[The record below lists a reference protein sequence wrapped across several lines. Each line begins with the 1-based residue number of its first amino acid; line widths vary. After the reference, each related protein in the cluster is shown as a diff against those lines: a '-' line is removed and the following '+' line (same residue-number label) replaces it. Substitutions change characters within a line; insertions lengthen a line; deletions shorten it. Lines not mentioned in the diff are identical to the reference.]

1 MTQYVY
7 HPDRLTRPLKRVGE
21 RGEGKWEEISWDEA
35 FNHVERKMKQMR
47 QEYGPESFIF
57 AVGTGRDIGP
67 WICMLAYAYGSPN
80 VMFSLSGIA
89 CYSPRISAVETFQGD
104 YCIPDAAQW
113 LADRYK
119 NPTYKT
125 PECIVIWGY
134 NISATCPDNIFGHW
148 IIDLMKRGTK
158 IIDIDPR
165 LSWFASR
172 STKWLRLRPGTD
184 GALAMGFLNVIIN
197 EKLYDE
203 SFVEKWTN
211 AHHLIRSDTGRL
223 FRESDFVHDG
233 SQNNFV
239 VWDAESKK
247 PAIWDSNKAA
257 YKSPDVQPTLT
268 GEFTV
273 HLRDGTRVQ
282 ARTVW
287 DAFREEVNKYPLDR
301 VSEITNV
308 PEKDIKDAA
317 ILYAKSKP
325 ASIQWGLPIDG
336 TPAITPTAQAITYL
350 WCLTGNLDTP
360 GGNVIARYAFDAVA
374 YALPGAEGVIKAKS
388 REVDKKRIGVDRYGP
403 LNKFIW
409 RAQTDLTLEQ
419 VFTGDPYPVKGMWIQ
434 GCNPLAAIGLDPK
447 RWEEAIKKLEFVV
460 AVDLFHTPST
470 MLADIVLPAATFL
483 EKDGVRSWWVPL
495 QTINKILTVGECKP
509 DVEINFELAKRFDPD
524 FKWNTIYDLYDD
536 IVKPS
541 GMTFRQLQKKG
552 WALPTE
558 GLPSAPYHRFEKGL
572 LRKDRR
578 PGFQTPSGKIELYSS
593 LREEWGLEPLP
604 HYEEPPFTPISQPE
618 LAKQYPLILS
628 TGRRSPV
635 YFASEHRNIP
645 WLRQINPNPLVEI
658 NPVNA
663 ASLGISEGE
672 WVWVENWL
680 GKCRFKAKVTPV
692 VPEGMVMAEYGWW
705 FPEEKGSA
713 PSLFG
718 VWKSNINQLIPMG
731 YQGKDGLG
739 APIKHLL
746 CKIYKVSGED
756 VNHE

>member
-1 MTQYVY
+1 
-7 HPDRLTRPLKRVGE
+7 L
-21 RGEGKWEEISWDEA
+21 
-35 FNHVERKMKQMR
+35 
-47 QEYGPESFIF
+47 
-57 AVGTGRDIGP
+57 
-67 WICMLAYAYGSPN
+67 
-80 VMFSLSGIA
+80 
-89 CYSPRISAVETFQGD
+89 
-104 YCIPDAAQW
+104 
-113 LADRYK
+113 
-119 NPTYKT
+119 
-125 PECIVIWGY
+125 
-134 NISATCPDNIFGHW
+134 
-148 IIDLMKRGTK
+148 
-158 IIDIDPR
+158 
-165 LSWFASR
+165 
-172 STKWLRLRPGTD
+172 
-184 GALAMGFLNVIIN
+184 
-197 EKLYDE
+197 
-203 SFVEKWTN
+203 
-211 AHHLIRSDTGRL
+211 
-223 FRESDFVHDG
+223 VHDG
-233 SQNNFV
+233 SRSNFV
-239 VWDAESKK
+239 VWDAEAEK

-257 YKSPDVQPTLT
+257 YKASDVQPTLT

-273 HLRDGTRVQ
+273 HLRDGTQVQ

-287 DAFREEVNKYPLDR
+287 GAFREEANKYPLDR

-374 YALPGAEGVIKAKS
+374 YALPGAEGVIKVKS

-419 VFTGDPYPVKGMWIQ
+419 VFTGDPYPIKGMWIQ
-434 GCNPLAAIGLDPK
+434 GCNPLAAIALDPK
-447 RWEEAIKKLEFVV
+447 RWEQAIKKLEFVV

-558 GLPSAPYHRFEKGL
+558 GLPSAPYHRFERGL

-593 LREEWGLEPLP
+593 LREE
-604 HYEEPPFTPISQPE
+604 
-618 LAKQYPLILS
+618 
-628 TGRRSPV
+628 
-635 YFASEHRNIP
+635 
-645 WLRQINPNPLVEI
+645 
-658 NPVNA
+658 
-663 ASLGISEGE
+663 
-672 WVWVENWL
+672 
-680 GKCRFKAKVTPV
+680 
-692 VPEGMVMAEYGWW
+692 
-705 FPEEKGSA
+705 
-713 PSLFG
+713 
-718 VWKSNINQLIPMG
+718 
-731 YQGKDGLG
+731 
-739 APIKHLL
+739 
-746 CKIYKVSGED
+746 
-756 VNHE
+756 